1 MGVAGPEATLRAL
14 QMGQLD
20 ELVLT
25 GSPDALKPVQKLPDD
40 AAPGP
45 VQAETSA
52 AQPAPD
58 EKQLKLAG
66 EPVARARQTS
76 ARIRFIEDPALL
88 ADIGGVG
95 ALLRFR
101 I

>member
-1 MGVAGPEATLRAL
+1 MRRP
-14 QMGQLD
+14 
-20 ELVLT
+20 
-25 GSPDALKPVQKLPDD
+25 
-40 AAPGP
+40 APF
-45 VQAETSA
+45 QAETSA